1 MSEDFDK
8 DATLAKIKEQIAEN
22 NTLLY
27 MKGSP
32 EQPQCGF
39 SNLAVRI
46 LKACGQSF
54 ASVDILSNPD
64 IRATLPEYAEW
75 PTFPQLYIKG
85 ELIGGSDIM
94 QEMYEE
100 GELQDKIDA
109 TATSKKSEKADESN
123 KTDSKDE
130 NEAYHTDNDD
140 KK

>member
-22 NTLLY
+22 NILLY

-39 SNLAVRI
+39 SNLAIRI

-75 PTFPQLYIKG
+75 PTFPQLYIQG

-109 TATSKKSEKADESN
+109 IATSTN
-123 KTDSKDE
+123 KEQDDDG
-130 NEAYHTDNDD
+130 YHTDNEEE
-140 KK
+140 KS